1 MRKSKVTGA
10 FKPTSL
16 IMPILDI
23 VLLLNIVLYG
33 IKTHSVR
40 QTAALVLCDPAFIW
54 ALFGTA
60 IIVL

>member
-1 MRKSKVTGA
+1 
-10 FKPTSL
+10 
-16 IMPILDI
+16 MPILDI

-60 IIVL
+60 IIVLWK